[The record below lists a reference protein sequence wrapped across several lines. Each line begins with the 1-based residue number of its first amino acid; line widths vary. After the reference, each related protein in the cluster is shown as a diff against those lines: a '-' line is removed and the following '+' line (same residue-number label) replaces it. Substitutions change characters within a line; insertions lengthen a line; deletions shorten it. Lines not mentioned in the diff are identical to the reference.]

1 MFRSNPKYIFL
12 PVMVLASALTQGG
25 KLLASDN
32 CKNVVITISNQTADE
47 VKVKKFEYRD
57 FDKADWKTEN
67 MFGVDGFQKLMTG
80 RHYSWTRDLESVLND
95 KTKFRVTYVHHI
107 GGSKWGSDLTETTN
121 EFTCKGDLEETVTLT
136 K

>member
-1 MFRSNPKYIFL
+1 
-12 PVMVLASALTQGG
+12 MVLASALTQDG

-32 CKNVVITISNQTADE
+32 CKNVVITIANHTSDE

-57 FDKADWKTEN
+57 FDKEDWKTEN
-67 MFGVDGFQKLMTG
+67 MFGVDGFQKLMAG
-80 RHYSWTRDLESVLND
+80 QHYSWTRDLEQVQND

-107 GGSKWGSDLTETTN
+107 GGSKWGSDLTETTDD
-121 EFTCKGDLEETVTLT
+121 FTCSEDLKKTVTLT